1 MSEAMMANNFPKL
14 LTETRLL
21 IQDLSRTP
29 SRITTKIIYTSVYH
43 VPTQKMEDRENVEN
57 SQVEKKKK
65 KNTLPIEK

>member
-65 KNTLPIEK
+65 KTLCL